1 MKNLGVNEIRE
12 QFLKFFE
19 TKDHLRL
26 KSFSLVPHNDNS
38 LLLINSGMAPMKA
51 YFTGQEIPPRKRVTT
66 CQKCIRTGDI
76 DNVGKTARHGTF
88 FEMLGDFSF
97 GDYFKNEII
106 PWAWEFV
113 TEWLEIPEDKLY
125 VTIYEEDDETGE
137 IWHEKVGLPWDRI
150 VKLGKEDNFW
160 EHGTGPCG
168 PCTEIYY
175 DRGPEYGCNSPTC
188 GVGCD
193 CDRYMEFWNLVLTQF
208 NAEEDGTYTE
218 LASKNVDTGMGL
230 ERMATIMQ
238 GVDSIFDVDTVKS
251 IRDTVC
257 AKAGVEYGK
266 EHKIDVSVRVITDH
280 VRSVTMMTA
289 DGVLPSNEGRGYV
302 LRRLLRRAA
311 RHGKLLGIQGEF
323 LAELSKAVIACS
335 GDAYPELVDK
345 QEYIFKILSTEENSF
360 YKTIDKGMEILKE
373 DMEEM
378 KAAGQTVM
386 SGEKSFRLYDTYGF
400 PIDLT
405 KEILEEAG
413 MSVDEDAFAAEM
425 QAQKERARSAR
436 AKSNYMGAAET
447 VYNELSA
454 EMVTA
459 FAGYDVNEVADAK
472 VVALVANDEISGI
485 AQAGDSVAVFLDR
498 TPFYAESGGQ
508 VGDHG
513 TIKTAN
519 GLVEVTDCVKVV
531 GGKIAHM
538 GKVAEGSI
546 SLDETVCA
554 SIDLHHRMASSR
566 NHSATHLLH
575 KALRTVLGTHVE
587 QAGSYV
593 SADRLRFDFT
603 HFTAMTPDEIK
614 EVERLV
620 NEAVFASYAIDTDE
634 MSIDAAREKGAMALF
649 GEKYGDVVRVV
660 DMGGYSIELCGGAHL
675 KNTAQVGS
683 FKIISENG
691 VAAGV
696 RRIEALTGEVA
707 LQHYQ
712 AQEDEVRTLSQM
724 VKTTPDK
731 LVARVEQL
739 LAEQKELAKELE
751 KLKAKMAGGAADEI
765 LNQKVDINGV
775 AVLAAEV
782 KDMDANAMRT
792 LGDQLKNKLGSG
804 IIVLA
809 GAAGGKVSLMAM
821 ATDDVV
827 KKGAHAGNIIK
838 AAAAVCGGGGGGRPN
853 MAQAGGKDAS
863 KIGEALEK
871 AKEIVAEQIK

>member
-1 MKNLGVNEIRE
+1 
-12 QFLKFFE
+12 
-19 TKDHLRL
+19 
-26 KSFSLVPHNDNS
+26 
-38 LLLINSGMAPMKA
+38 
-51 YFTGQEIPPRKRVTT
+51 
-66 CQKCIRTGDI
+66 
-76 DNVGKTARHGTF
+76 
-88 FEMLGDFSF
+88 MLGDFSF

-106 PWAWEFV
+106 PWSWEFV
-113 TEWLEIPEDKLY
+113 TEWLEIPKDKLY
-125 VTIYEEDDETGE
+125 VTIYEEDDETGN

-150 VKLGKEDNFW
+150 VRLGKEDNFW

-175 DRGPEYGCNSPTC
+175 DRGPEYGCGSPTC

-218 LASKNVDTGMGL
+218 LAFKNVDTGMGL

-251 IRDTVC
+251 IRDAVC
-257 AKAGVEYGK
+257 AKANVEYGK
-266 EHKIDVSVRVITDH
+266 EHKVDVSVRVITDH
-280 VRSVTMMTA
+280 IRSVTMMTA

-323 LAELSKAVIACS
+323 LAELSKAVITCS

-345 QEYIFKILSTEENSF
+345 QEYIFKILSIEENSF

-413 MSVDEDAFAAEM
+413 MCVDEEAFASEM

-436 AKSNYMGAAET
+436 AKSNYMGAAAT
-447 VYNELSA
+447 VYDELPA
-454 EMVTA
+454 ELVTA
-459 FAGYDVNEVADAK
+459 FAGYDTAEVTDAK
-472 VVALVANDEISGI
+472 IVALVANDEITEM
-485 AQAGDSVAVFLDR
+485 AQTGDSVAVLLDR

-513 TIKTAN
+513 TIRTGN
-519 GLVEVTDCVKVV
+519 GVVEVTDCVKVT

-538 GKVAEGSI
+538 GTVVEGTVGA
-546 SLDETVCA
+546 DETACA
-554 SIDLHHRMASSR
+554 AIDQQHRMASSR

-603 HFTAMTPDEIK
+603 HFTGMTAEELK

-620 NEAVFASYAIDTDE
+620 NEAVFASYAIDTEE

-683 FKIISENG
+683 FKIVSENG

-696 RRIEALTGEVA
+696 RRIEALTGEGA
-707 LQHYQ
+707 LKHYQ
-712 AQEDEVRTLSQM
+712 AQEEEVRTLSQM

-765 LNQKVDINGV
+765 LNQKVEINGV

-804 IIVLA
+804 VIVLA
-809 GAAGGKVSLMAM
+809 GAKDGKVSLMAM

-838 AAAAVCGGGGGGRPN
+838 GAAAVCGGGGGGRPN

-871 AKEIVAEQIK
+871 AKEIIAEQMK